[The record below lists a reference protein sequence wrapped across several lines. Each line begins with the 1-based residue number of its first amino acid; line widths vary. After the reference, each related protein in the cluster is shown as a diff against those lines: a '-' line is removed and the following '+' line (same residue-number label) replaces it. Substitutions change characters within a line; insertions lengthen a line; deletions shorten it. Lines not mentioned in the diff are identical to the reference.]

1 MSYTI
6 IFNSQGSNVSGT
18 NRASLTYNIN
28 WSSLIDPKFTKFSCQ
43 FVFKSLTTVDSRA
56 DNGFVNLNLGKTNI
70 YDGQSMTQNIGF
82 IFPVSL
88 STSQSFYSSTNNDNN
103 DFYLS
108 YPTNNQITVNLN
120 LFSGVNQVGFGYAS
134 TMPHYVM
141 ILTMVPVIDNPN
153 PYATIETHDNPNY
166 DPKKLIPLFK

>member
-28 WSSLIDPKFTKFSCQ
+28 WSSLIDPKYKKFSCQ
-43 FVFKSLTTVDSRA
+43 FVFKSLTTTDLRT

-82 IFPVSL
+82 IYPVSL

-141 ILTMVPVIDNPN
+141 IMTLIPVDENSN
-153 PYATIETHDNPNY
+153 PYASHITHDNPSY
-166 DPKKLIPLFK
+166 DPKKLIPDFK